1 MGLNFSH
8 TDMHWSYS
16 CFHEFRRKLAAEIGI
31 DLDDMDGFEGTL
43 SWDDLK
49 DISFLCLTT
58 RTAKAC
64 SLLRSAA
71 G

>member
-31 DLDDMDGFEGTL
+31 DLDDMDGFEGRT
-43 SWDDLK
+43 
-49 DISFLCLTT
+49 ISFLCLTT

>member
-1 MGLNFSH
+1 
-8 TDMHWSYS
+8 MHWSYS

-49 DISFLCLTT
+49 DDIVP
-58 RTAKAC
+58 
-64 SLLRSAA
+64 LLDHSD
-71 G
+71 